1 MDDLVLLDSS
11 IPPCPNNLPS
21 SADYHVLVLL
31 GGLESIYSLAI
42 VSVKIT

>member
-1 MDDLVLLDSS
+1 MTLYSWILVYHHAQS
-11 IPPCPNNLPS
+11 NLPS